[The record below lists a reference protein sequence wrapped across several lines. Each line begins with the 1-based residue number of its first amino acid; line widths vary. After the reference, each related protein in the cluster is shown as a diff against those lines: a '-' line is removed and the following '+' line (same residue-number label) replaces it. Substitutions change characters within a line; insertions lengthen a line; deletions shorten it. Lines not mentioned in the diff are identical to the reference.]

1 MKKNVIITVLVLAVS
16 IEAIAL
22 SCQQFTSSKNCN
34 NERSTQYSTEY
45 ATEATFILLMNE
57 NTECHC
63 LFNINCNGELMLH
76 YDLGEN
82 RITKIGSV
90 SDKSIILGVLED
102 KGCPKENEAFHLAL
116 DVRTPKDSIEM
127 FKATLISAGIYECE
141 LVKLDNH
148 SGPIYLFDDREVI
161 RLAPPVLGN

>member
-1 MKKNVIITVLVLAVS
+1 MKKNAIITLLVLAVS

-22 SCQQFTSSKNCN
+22 SCQRFILSKKSN
-34 NERSTQYSTEY
+34 NEKSTQYSTE
-45 ATEATFILLMNE
+45 TQQKSTFTLLMNE
-57 NTECHC
+57 NTKCHC
-63 LFNINCNGELMLH
+63 LFNINFNGELML
-76 YDLGEN
+76 YYNLGEN
-82 RITKIGSV
+82 RITQIGSV

-102 KGCPKENEAFHLAL
+102 KGHPKEDEAFHLAL

-127 FKATLISAGIYECE
+127 FKATLTSAGIYECE

-161 RLAPPVLGN
+161 RLTPPVLE

>member
-1 MKKNVIITVLVLAVS
+1 MKKNAIITVLVLAAS

-22 SCQQFTSSKNCN
+22 SCQQFTSSNNCN
-34 NERSTQYSTEY
+34 NEKSSQYFTETQQKP
-45 ATEATFILLMNE
+45 TFTLLMNE

-63 LFNINCNGELMLH
+63 LFNINCNGELMLY

-102 KGCPKENEAFHLAL
+102 KGCPKGNEAFHLAL

-127 FKATLISAGIYECE
+127 FKATLISTGIYECE